1 MNYLKEL
8 NAFHDQVDMDSLS
21 PSAALLWFTLM
32 QLNNKTGWK
41 KEFALP
47 ASVILGKSNLPETSF
62 KRARKELKEKGYIKY
77 TSLGRN
83 KAPVYEMISRV
94 IEPQVNEEAVP
105 HVDVQTDHFV
115 DEPTVPLFKRNEMKR
130 KETDDEGASPSN
142 PHEFYQRNIGI
153 LSPFIA
159 ERITHWC
166 EEMSDELVIE
176 SMQRALQ
183 HNKRFFQYCEA
194 ILNRWQSLGVKSL
207 QEARFDKLEGRS
219 RVRHKAVT
227 GQSKEEFNDIF
238 EELRRE
244 RNV

>member
-8 NAFHDQVDMDSLS
+8 NAFNDQVDMDSLS
-21 PSAALLWFTLM
+21 PSAITLWFTLM

-41 KEFALP
+41 KEFTLP
-47 ASVILGKSNLPETSF
+47 ASVVLGKSNLPETSF
-62 KRARKELKEKGYIKY
+62 KRARKELKEKGYIMY

-83 KAPVYEMISRV
+83 QAPVYEMISRV
-94 IEPQVNEEAVP
+94 IEPHVNEEAAPHADVP
-105 HVDVQTDHFV
+105 TDHSM
-115 DEPTVPLFKRNEMKR
+115 DEPAVPLFKRNEMKR
-130 KETDDEGASPSN
+130 KETDEEGASPSN
-142 PHEFYQRNIGI
+142 PHEFYQCNIGI

-166 EEMSDELVIE
+166 EELSDELVIE
-176 SMQRALQ
+176 ALQRALQ
-183 HNKRFFQYCEA
+183 HNKRFFQYSEA

-207 QEARFDKLEGRS
+207 QEARSEKVESRS
-219 RVRHKAVT
+219 RVRQKADQ
-227 GQSKEEFNDIF
+227 GQSKEEFDDIF

>member
-21 PSAALLWFTLM
+21 PSAITLWLTLM

-41 KEFALP
+41 KEFTLP
-47 ASVILGKSNLPETSF
+47 ASVVLGKSSLPETSF
-62 KRARKELKEKGYIKY
+62 KRARKELKEKGYIRY

-94 IEPQVNEEAVP
+94 IEPQVNEVAAP
-105 HVDVQTDHFV
+105 QADGQTDHSM
-115 DEPTVPLFKRNEMKR
+115 DESTDALFKRNEMKR
-130 KETDDEGASPSN
+130 KETDEEGASPSN

-176 SMQRALQ
+176 AMQRALK
-183 HNKRFFQYCEA
+183 HNKRFFQYCEG

-207 QEARFDKLEGRS
+207 HEARSEKLESRS
-219 RVRHKAVT
+219 KVRQKAEH